1 MEYPR
6 GMLIDRISMVTA
18 LAGFHADLTRF
29 QAQLNQINTLP
40 VPDHDTGTN
49 LLATVAQILAAA
61 SPDPVRA
68 ESPGMYETFG
78 NSGML
83 IGAWL
88 EGAEAVIGVPAPIG
102 QMAVT
107 AASEVKRT
115 IVSPRP
121 GLFLDYALRSASL
134 LSRVDPGFLH
144 EGAAVIAD
152 DLRMLLVETAAAAP
166 DLHQLVDSGS
176 AGLYFLLKR
185 LLSAGPD
192 SADEVLFEPLA
203 HELSATLSANGELV
217 EFLFAVENSSRN
229 QILAMLSQF
238 SVESVM
244 LGRGLRGGIKV
255 HCHGPGRMTVR
266 MQEALAACST
276 VTDFRVR
283 QIYREDQP

>member
-6 GMLIDRISMVTA
+6 GTLIDRISMLTA

-68 ESPGMYETFG
+68 ESPGLYETFG

-88 EGAEAVIGVPAPIG
+88 AGAETVIDVPVPIG
-102 QMAVT
+102 QAAVA
-107 AASEVKRT
+107 AASEVERT

-134 LSRVDPGFLH
+134 LSRADLGFFH
-144 EGAAVIAD
+144 DGAAVITD
-152 DLRMLLVETAAAAP
+152 DLRMLLIETAAEAP

-185 LLSAGPD
+185 LLSACPD

-203 HELSATLSANGELV
+203 HESAVTVRANGELV
-217 EFLFAVENSSRN
+217 EFLFTARDSSRS

-244 LGRGLRGGIKV
+244 LGQGLRGGIKV
-255 HCHGPGRMTVR
+255 HCHGPGRMTLR
-266 MQEALAACST
+266 LQEALAACST

>member
-6 GMLIDRISMVTA
+6 GTLIDRISMLTA

-29 QAQLNQINTLP
+29 RAQLDQINTLP

-49 LLATVAQILAAA
+49 LLATVAQVLFAAR
-61 SPDPVRA
+61 PDPVCA
-68 ESPGMYETFG
+68 EGPGMYETFG

-83 IGAWL
+83 IGSWL
-88 EGAEAVIGVPAPIG
+88 EGAETVIDVPVPIG
-102 QMAVT
+102 QVAV
-107 AASEVKRT
+107 AGASEVERT
-115 IVSPRP
+115 IVSPQP

-144 EGAAVIAD
+144 DGAAVIAE
-152 DLRMLLVETAAAAP
+152 DLRILLIETAAEAP

-203 HELSATLSANGELV
+203 DKLSETVSGNGELV
-217 EFLFAVENSSRN
+217 EFLFTVENSSRD
-229 QILAMLSQF
+229 QIPALLSQIGA
-238 SVESVM
+238 ESVM
-244 LGRGLRGGIKV
+244 LGHGLRGGIRV
-255 HCHGPGRMTVR
+255 HCHGAGRMAAR
-266 MQEALAACST
+266 LQESLAACFT

-283 QIYREDQP
+283 QIYWEDRP

>member
-6 GMLIDRISMVTA
+6 GTLIDRIGMLTA

-29 QAQLNQINTLP
+29 QAQLDQINTLP

-49 LLATVAQILAAA
+49 LLATVAQILATA

-68 ESPGMYETFG
+68 ESPGLYETFG

-88 EGAEAVIGVPAPIG
+88 AGAETVINVPVPLGQAAVA
-102 QMAVT
+102 
-107 AASEVKRT
+107 AASEVERT

-134 LSRVDPGFLH
+134 LSRADLGFPQD
-144 EGAAVIAD
+144 GAAVIAD
-152 DLRMLLVETAAAAP
+152 DLRMLLIETAAESP
-166 DLHQLVDSGS
+166 DLYQLVDSGS

-203 HELSATLSANGELV
+203 HEPSATLSANGELV
-217 EFLFAVENSSRN
+217 EFLFTARDSSRS
-229 QILAMLSQF
+229 QILAVLSQF

-244 LGRGLRGGIKV
+244 LGRGLRGGITV

-266 MQEALAACST
+266 LQEALAVCST

-283 QIYREDQP
+283 QVYGEDQP

>member
-1 MEYPR
+1 MEYPP
-6 GMLIDRISMVTA
+6 GTLIDRIGMLTA
-18 LAGFHADLTRF
+18 LAGFHADLMRF
-29 QAQLNQINTLP
+29 QEQLDQINTLP

-61 SPDPVRA
+61 SPDPVRSD
-68 ESPGMYETFG
+68 SPGLYETFG

-88 EGAEAVIGVPAPIG
+88 AGAETVIDVPVPIG
-102 QMAVT
+102 EAAV
-107 AASEVKRT
+107 AAVSEVERT

-121 GLFLDYALRSASL
+121 GMFLDYALRSASL
-134 LSRVDPGFLH
+134 LSRTDLGFLQN
-144 EGAAVIAD
+144 GAAVIAD
-152 DLRMLLVETAAAAP
+152 DLRMLLIETAAEAL

-203 HELSATLSANGELV
+203 YEPAAMVRANGELV
-217 EFLFAVENSSRN
+217 EFLFTARDSSRS
-229 QILAMLSQF
+229 QMLAVLSQF

-244 LGRGLRGGIKV
+244 LGRGLRGGITV
-255 HCHGPGRMTVR
+255 HCHGPGRMTVHL
-266 MQEALAACST
+266 QEALAACST

>member
-1 MEYPR
+1 
-6 GMLIDRISMVTA
+6 MVTA

-29 QAQLNQINTLP
+29 QAQLNRINTLP

-68 ESPGMYETFG
+68 ESAGMYETFG

-88 EGAEAVIGVPAPIG
+88 EGAETVIEVPAPIG
-102 QMAVT
+102 QVAAA
-107 AASEVKRT
+107 AASEVKCT

-144 EGAAVIAD
+144 DGAAVIAD
-152 DLRMLLVETAAAAP
+152 DLRMLLIETAAEAP
-166 DLHQLVDSGS
+166 GLHQLVDSGS

-185 LLSAGPD
+185 LLSAAPD

-203 HELSATLSANGELV
+203 HELSAAVSADGELV
-217 EFLFAVENSSRN
+217 EFLFTVENSSRN
-229 QILAMLSQF
+229 QIVAMLSQF

-244 LGRGLRGGIKV
+244 LGHGLRGGIKV
-255 HCHGPGRMTVR
+255 HCHGPGHVTVR
-266 MQEALAACST
+266 LQDALAACST

-283 QIYREDQP
+283 QIYGEDQP

>member
-6 GMLIDRISMVTA
+6 GTLIDRISMLTA

-49 LLATVAQILAAA
+49 LLATIEQILATA
-61 SPDPVRA
+61 SPDLVRA
-68 ESPGMYETFG
+68 ESPGLSETFG

-88 EGAEAVIGVPAPIG
+88 AGAETVIDVLVPIG
-102 QMAVT
+102 QAAVA
-107 AASEVKRT
+107 AASEVERT

-134 LSRVDPGFLH
+134 LSRVDRGFIH
-144 EGAAVIAD
+144 DGAAVVAD

-203 HELSATLSANGELV
+203 HDPSATFSANGELV
-217 EFLFAVENSSRN
+217 EFLFAVENASRN

-244 LGRGLRGGIKV
+244 LGHGLCGGIKV
-255 HCHGPGRMTVR
+255 HCHGPGRMTLR
-266 MQEALAACST
+266 LREALAACST

-283 QIYREDQP
+283 QIYREDQA

>member
-203 HELSATLSANGELV
+203 HEPSATLSTNGELV

>member
-6 GMLIDRISMVTA
+6 GMPIDRISMVTA

-88 EGAEAVIGVPAPIG
+88 EGAETVLDVPVPVGQLAVA
-102 QMAVT
+102 
-107 AASEVKRT
+107 AASEVERT

-134 LSRVDPGFLH
+134 LSRVDPGFFH
-144 EGAAVIAD
+144 DGAAVIAD

-203 HELSATLSANGELV
+203 HEPSATLIANGELV

-244 LGRGLRGGIKV
+244 LGHGLRGGIKV

-266 MQEALAACST
+266 LQEALAACST

-283 QIYREDQP
+283 QIYRENQP